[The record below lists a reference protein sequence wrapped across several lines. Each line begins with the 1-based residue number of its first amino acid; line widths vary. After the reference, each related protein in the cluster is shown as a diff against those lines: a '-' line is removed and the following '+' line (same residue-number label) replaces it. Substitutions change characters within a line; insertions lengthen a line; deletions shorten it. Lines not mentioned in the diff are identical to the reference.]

1 MNEPKTLRIRAD
13 RRDIDLDIRTI
24 LYVYM
29 KENVA
34 EIHVSGGKVYRT
46 RITMENLVEI
56 LGMDDYMKVHR
67 SCLVAV
73 MAIHSITEKI
83 ILNNGESL
91 NYVLRRKKE
100 ILNEFMEKRERIV
113 SSFQERTAQGT
124 NDQYHERFKSFDD
137 LPIAFADIEMVFD
150 DKNDAVDWIF
160 RYGNA
165 ALAALEQMPLD
176 QIIGHSFGSIFPN
189 MDQKWVR
196 SYERTAVFGDVLTI
210 IDYSPEID
218 AYLHVICFPTSKGHC
233 GCLLFN
239 VNDMTY
245 AKNKGDGENARLHYI
260 AKLLE
265 AIV

>member
-113 SSFQERTAQGT
+113 SSFQELSLI
-124 NDQYHERFKSFDD
+124 H
-137 LPIAFADIEMVFD
+137 I
-150 DKNDAVDWIF
+150 
-160 RYGNA
+160 
-165 ALAALEQMPLD
+165 
-176 QIIGHSFGSIFPN
+176 
-189 MDQKWVR
+189 
-196 SYERTAVFGDVLTI
+196 
-210 IDYSPEID
+210 
-218 AYLHVICFPTSKGHC
+218 
-233 GCLLFN
+233 
-239 VNDMTY
+239 
-245 AKNKGDGENARLHYI
+245 
-260 AKLLE
+260 
-265 AIV
+265 